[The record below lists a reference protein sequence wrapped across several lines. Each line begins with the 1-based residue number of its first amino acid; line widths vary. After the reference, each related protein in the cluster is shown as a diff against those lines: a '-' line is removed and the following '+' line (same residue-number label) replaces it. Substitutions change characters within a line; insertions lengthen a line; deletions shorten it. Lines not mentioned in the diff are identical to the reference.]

1 MIDMIKKN
9 RGKLI
14 ISSIVIL
21 LPMLA
26 GLILWNELPDRLAS
40 HWNFGGEA
48 DRWGGRVFEVFV
60 VPCLILVIHWV
71 CILISFADSGNRNQ
85 NGKLWKLTFWMCPA
99 LSLYVSG
106 IMYSAALGMDGMGI
120 QSATMAFF
128 GLLFIIIGNYMPKCR
143 QNRTI
148 GIKVVWTLRSEENW
162 NRTHRFCGKLWA
174 ACGVIFMLSV
184 FLPQAVK
191 MIILPLSFVPAIIA
205 PFIYSFVFYR
215 KQCRDGFDWEAE
227 KGKTNNKY
235 NGENKRKSKGAKIA
249 IAINIAVI
257 AVILAGAA
265 WLLFSGNIA
274 VEYGDSSFA
283 IEADYWKDLEVRYD
297 LVDSVE
303 YRAEDDRGFRTSG
316 FGSARLL
323 MGTFENDEFG
333 RYTRYSYTGCK
344 SCVVLKSENETLV
357 VNGKNDEE
365 TKKIYDMLSE
375 RCR

>member
-60 VPCLILVIHWV
+60 VPCIILVIHWV
-71 CILISFADSGNRNQ
+71 CILISFADLGNRNQ
-85 NGKLWKLTFWMCPA
+85 NGRLWKLTFWICPA

-106 IMYSAALGMDGMGI
+106 IMYSVALGMDGMGI
-120 QSATMAFF
+120 QSVTMAFF

-227 KGKTNNKY
+227 KSKTNNKY

-249 IAINIAVI
+249 VAINIAVI

-265 WLLFSGNIA
+265 WLLFSGNIDI
-274 VEYGDSSFA
+274 EYGDSSFA

-303 YRAEDDRGFRTSG
+303 YRAEDDRGFRASG

-357 VNGKNDEE
+357 VSGKNDEE